1 MSNRHSMF
9 STSSKIIADGQFL
22 ISIYLVPGLLLPGG
36 GEALDSVPDVP
47 HWPRGAGLLLHGLDV
62 EGDGLVLAL
71 DSVGVHLHHLSIDSL
86 CNTRLVMW

>member
-1 MSNRHSMF
+1 MF
-9 STSSKIIADGQFL
+9 STCSKIIADGQFL

-36 GEALDSVPDVP
+36 GEALDGVPDVP
-47 HWPRGAGLLLHGLDV
+47 HRPRGAGLVLHGLEV

>member
-1 MSNRHSMF
+1 MF

-36 GEALDSVPDVP
+36 GGGGGEALDGVPDVP
-47 HWPRGAGLLLHGLDV
+47 HRPRGAGLLLHGLDV
-62 EGDGLVLAL
+62 EGDGLVLVL

>member
-1 MSNRHSMF
+1 MF

-36 GEALDSVPDVP
+36 GEALDGVPDVP
-47 HWPRGAGLLLHGLDV
+47 HRHCGAGLLLHGLEV
-62 EGDGLVLAL
+62 EGDGLVLVL
-71 DSVGVHLHHLSIDSL
+71 DSVGVLLHHLSIDSL